1 MTFLS
6 LRMKIL
12 YHQKFESQKINMC
25 KHPAHHVNVSGKG
38 YRVGIACSGFSK
50 YFGTPCTVGFQ
61 LPMSN
66 SKDVILNG
74 TQDSRGPYKNGEN
87 GTSRHLGIQLFYVS
101 NQKAAS
107 RFWDIL

>member
-1 MTFLS
+1 
-6 LRMKIL
+6 
-12 YHQKFESQKINMC
+12 MC
-25 KHPAHHVNVSGKG
+25 EHPAHHVNVSGKG
-38 YRVGIACSGFSK
+38 YWVGIACSGFSK

-87 GTSRHLGIQLFYVS
+87 GTSGCARHPAVLCIQSEGSIPILGYSVIG
-101 NQKAAS
+101 
-107 RFWDIL
+107 